1 MTESL
6 QERVLHG
13 FFGVLGIAQDRK
25 RHAKHSSLVPPHQRF
40 KRAPVSRQTRSTD
53 CKSSSSRIAC
63 LRGSQLCMLT
73 RFDRAFAEKDSTTRT
88 PIKGLRRRG
97 ALCRATPP
105 VPTAN
110 VTDSGSTP

>member
-40 KRAPVSRQTRSTD
+40 KRAPVSRQNAVDGLQIIFVPYR
-53 CKSSSSRIAC
+53 
-63 LRGSQLCMLT
+63 L
-73 RFDRAFAEKDSTTRT
+73 FAWFA
-88 PIKGLRRRG
+88 
-97 ALCRATPP
+97 ALHAHQI
-105 VPTAN
+105 
-110 VTDSGSTP
+110 